1 MGQDLTKASKAT
13 LQEQMQFAKLASTA
27 TILPEAYRNKPADV
41 LVAVNYGASMGL
53 SFADSLYRINVIKGK
68 PSMSAELIAS
78 QVRSAGHQLLPKKE
92 DLQKQSVTVTIIRA
106 DMPEYPFTA
115 TRDRA
120 WAQNMGLLGK
130 DNYKKQ
136 LMTMLYWRALTA
148 CAREACPEA
157 LYGAYTPDE
166 LQDIPDEVHAE
177 VQAEPK
183 TAPSEPESD
192 ETDSAPVEP
201 SPSKEDCR
209 KISHLLAE
217 GGVDS
222 KDKAMQALTELT
234 GREIHSTEQL
244 RVDEAEQ
251 LLFAPELVVSR
262 TKQALEATHA

>member
-13 LQEQMQFAKLASTA
+13 LQEQLEFAKLASTA

-92 DLQKQSVTVTIIRA
+92 DLQRQSVTVTIIRC
-106 DMPEYPFTA
+106 DMPDYPFTA

-120 WAQNMGLLGK
+120 WAQNMELLGK

-148 CAREACPEA
+148 VAREACPEA

-166 LQDIPDEVHAE
+166 LQDIPDDTHAHVE
-177 VQAEPK
+177 PDTEPVQ
-183 TAPSEPESD
+183 SV
-192 ETDSAPVEP
+192 PVDP
-201 SPSKEDCR
+201 SPSKEDC
-209 KISHLLAE
+209 KHIAE
-217 GGVDS
+217 LMKQGGVSD
-222 KDKAMQALTELT
+222 TESARVAFHALT
-234 GREIHSTEQL
+234 GRDITSTSEL
-244 RVDEAEQ
+244 TMVEAEQ
-251 LLFAPELVVSR
+251 LLSAPELVVSR
-262 TKQALEATHA
+262 TQQALAARHE

>member
-78 QVRSAGHQLLPKKE
+78 QVRSAGHTLLPKDE

-106 DMPEYPFTA
+106 DMPEYPFRA
-115 TRDRA
+115 TRDRT
-120 WAQNMGLLGK
+120 WAQSMGLLAK

-166 LQDIPDEVHAE
+166 IQDIPDEVHAE
-177 VQAEPK
+177 VQ
-183 TAPSEPESD
+183 PEAKH
-192 ETDSAPVEP
+192 EAAKEQPEAKPVEP

-209 KISHLLAE
+209 KISKLLAD

-222 KDKAMQALTELT
+222 KEKAAQVLKELT
-234 GREIHSTEQL
+234 GRDIHSTEQL

-251 LLFAPELVVSR
+251 LLFSPELVVDR
-262 TKQALEATHA
+262 VKQALEKSNA

>member
-27 TILPEAYRNKPADV
+27 TILPEEYRNKPADV

-53 SFADSLYRINVIKGK
+53 SFADSLYRINVIKGR

-92 DLQKQSVTVTIIRA
+92 DLQRQSVTVTIIRC
-106 DMPEYPFTA
+106 DMPDYPFTA
-115 TRDRA
+115 TRDRT

-148 CAREACPEA
+148 VAREACPEA

-166 LQDIPDEVHAE
+166 LQDIPDDVHANVE
-177 VQAEPK
+177 PDAEPVQ
-183 TAPSEPESD
+183 
-192 ETDSAPVEP
+192 SAPVEP
-201 SPSKEDCR
+201 SPSKEDCN
-209 KISHLLAE
+209 HVAE
-217 GGVDS
+217 LMKQGGVSDAES
-222 KDKAMQALTELT
+222 ARVAFHALT
-234 GREIHSTEQL
+234 GRDITSTGEL
-244 RVDEAEQ
+244 TMVEAEQ
-251 LLFAPELVVSR
+251 LLSGPELVVSR
-262 TKQALEATHA
+262 TQQALGARHE

>member
-27 TILPEAYRNKPADV
+27 TILPEEYRNKPADV

-92 DLQKQSVTVTIIRA
+92 DLQRQSVTVTIIRC
-106 DMPEYPFTA
+106 DMPDYPFTA

-148 CAREACPEA
+148 VAREACPEA

-166 LQDIPDEVHAE
+166 LQDIPDDVHAH
-177 VQAEPK
+177 VVADAEPVDG
-183 TAPSEPESD
+183 AAS
-192 ETDSAPVEP
+192 VEP

-209 KISHLLAE
+209 RIAE
-217 GGVDS
+217 LMEQGGVSDAES
-222 KDKAMQALTELT
+222 ARVAFHALT
-234 GREIHSTEQL
+234 GRDITSTSEL
-244 RVDEAEQ
+244 TMVEAEQ
-251 LLFAPELVVSR
+251 LLSGPELVVSR
-262 TKQALEATHA
+262 TRQALGARHE